1 VRRTISIVVAAVLAV
16 VVVVT
21 IIVAVAGGGG
31 GSKHKALKT
40 VRGAIGSEKKA
51 FFDDPRVK
59 KAFADHGFDVQVDTA
74 GSRAIAT
81 TLDLSKY
88 DFAFPAGTPAAQKI
102 KTDHKVNTSYV
113 PFVTP
118 MAIATFN
125 DIAHLLEKAGVA
137 HDKGGYWTLDTK
149 AYLDLVKRNVRWT
162 ELPGNTTYPATKFVL
177 ITSTDIS
184 TSNSA
189 AMYAAIASYVANGN
203 NVLSNPGDVDQV
215 APVISPLFLEQGY
228 TEQSSEGPFDDYL
241 TIGEGATP
249 MVMIYEAQYI
259 ARAAAHDGSIDPARN
274 VLMYPE
280 PDLVSKHTLVPLT
293 SVGDEVG
300 RLLTD
305 DPVLQQLAVENGFRI
320 TSKPGAFN
328 TFVRQ
333 AQVSVQ
339 PNLLNVIEPP
349 TYDNLEALIQRIEA
363 SLKATLGPRPTGTG
377 STTVPAQS
385 AGTQTT
391 GSP

>member
-21 IIVAVAGGGG
+21 IVVAVAGGGG
-31 GSKHKALKT
+31 SIKKSLKT

-59 KAFADHGFDVQVDTA
+59 QAFADHGLDVQVDTA

-81 TLDLSKY
+81 TFDLSKY
-88 DFAFPAGTPAAQKI
+88 DFAFPAGTPAAEKI
-102 KTDHKVNTSYV
+102 KADRKINTSYV

-118 MAIATFN
+118 MAIATFK
-125 DIAHLLEKAGVA
+125 DIAQLLEKAGVA
-137 HDKGGYWTLDTK
+137 HDRGGFWTLDIK

-162 ELPGNTTYPATKFVL
+162 ELPGNTSYPATKFVL
-177 ITSTDIS
+177 VTSTDIS

-189 AMYAAIASYVANGN
+189 AMYASIASYVANGD
-203 NVLSNPGDVDQV
+203 NVVSSPHDVDQV
-215 APVISPLFLEQGY
+215 APTVSPLFLKQGY
-228 TEQSSEGPFDDYL
+228 TEQSSEAPFDDYL

-249 MVMIYEAQYI
+249 MVMIYEGQYV
-259 ARAAAHDGSIDPARN
+259 ARAAAHDGSIDPTRN
-274 VLMYPE
+274 VLMYPD

-293 SVGDEVG
+293 PAGDEVG

-328 TFVRQ
+328 TFVKQ
-333 AQVSVQ
+333 AQVTVQ

-349 TYDNLEALIQRIEA
+349 TYDNLEALIQRVEA
-363 SLKATLGPRPTGTG
+363 SLKATLGPRPQSGTE
-377 STTVPAQS
+377 STTVPARN